1 MGGGLVFAL
10 GYGYYHTSGA
20 KTLVNAAT
28 NTKKQFD
35 SLTKGLSD
43 KAPEPSE
50 LLKWFRT
57 TATSYAAFVPGAK
70 SYVDKAFDDLD
81 KVEAKHRGEVEE
93 IIKTTYNELHQST
106 KSGLSME
113 TASRAYAALEKAMKK
128 IGELAVDS
136 AGDLMDNHPD
146 LKEKFGGNLDK
157 LKNMADQYGPDA
169 KKELDHTYTQIKEVI
184 GGGIGVGTIA
194 KVKAIIDEKMQKV
207 SKLGDEAWKKGMEA
221 AQPALE
227 KNPKMKEL
235 LEKNADALKS
245 GNLSELWDK
254 VKSGNMEDM
263 EKYVKDAAGKAKSQG
278 LGSFGSLGKE
288 AEKYLKMIPGAGE
301 IVPKLMKLQEIGQK
315 HGKEAENL
323 LKETYDEVA
332 KILEKKTQEAEKLGE
347 KAKDNAEKEAKK

>member
-1 MGGGLVFAL
+1 M
-10 GYGYYHTSGA
+10 SGA
-20 KTLVNAAT
+20 KTIVNAAS

-35 SLTKGLSD
+35 SLTKGLSAN
-43 KAPEPSE
+43 APEPSE
-50 LLKWFRT
+50 LLKWFRS

-93 IIKTTYNELHQST
+93 IIKTTYNELHEST

-113 TASRAYAALEKAMKK
+113 SASRAYQALEKAMKK

-136 AGDLMDNHPD
+136 AGDIMDNHPE
-146 LKEKFGGNLDK
+146 LKKQFGGNLDK

-169 KKELDHTYTQIKEVI
+169 KKELDQTYSQIKEVI

-194 KVKAIIDEKMQKV
+194 KIKQIVDEKMQKV
-207 SKLGDEAWKKGMEA
+207 SQLGDAAWKKGMEQA
-221 AQPALE
+221 KPALE

-263 EKYVKDAAGKAKSQG
+263 EKYVKDATEKAKSEG

-288 AEKYLKMIPGAGE
+288 AEKYLKMIPGASE
-301 IVPKLMKLQEIGQK
+301 IMPKLQKLQEIGQK
-315 HGKEAENL
+315 HGKEAEKL

-332 KILEKKTQEAEKLGE
+332 SILEKKTKEAEKLGE
-347 KAKDNAEKEAKK
+347 KAKDNAKEESKK